1 MFDWVLNTVDHAEIQ
16 IRQLNDNQ
24 AISNTANR
32 VQIFCTG
39 LECERNVTIFSNNIA
54 KKPIFMRNPLYVFL
68 LSYRNI
74 YNKIVISIMLIVNRS
89 ENSIQ
94 DKAIKNV
101 ILKLQVLVSALRDH
115 K

>member
-16 IRQLNDNQ
+16 IRQLDDNQ

-54 KKPIFMRNPLYVFL
+54 RKPTFIRNPLYVFL

-74 YNKIVISIMLIVNRS
+74 YNKIVISIMLIVNR
-89 ENSIQ
+89 
-94 DKAIKNV
+94 
-101 ILKLQVLVSALRDH
+101 
-115 K
+115 